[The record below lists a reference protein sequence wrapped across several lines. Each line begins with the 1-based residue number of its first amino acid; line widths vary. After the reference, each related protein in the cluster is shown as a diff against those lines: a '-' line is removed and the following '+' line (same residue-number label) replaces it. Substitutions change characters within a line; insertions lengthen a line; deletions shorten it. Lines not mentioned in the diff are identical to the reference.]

1 MSWKTSA
8 LGFIAIAV
16 AILGVLSKVLSGQ
29 PVNLEVVIPEIVAAI
44 GLLAARDNDK
54 TSEDVGAK
62 KE

>member
-1 MSWKTSA
+1 VSWKTSA
-8 LGFIAIAV
+8 LGFIAIAA

>member
-8 LGFIAIAV
+8 LGFIAIAA

>member
-1 MSWKTSA
+1 VSWKTSA